1 MRETH
6 QRFHHG
12 GELKNKNHSIKYD
25 FSVNI
30 NPLGLPRAAAEA
42 LQAHPECFTRYP
54 DPECSR
60 LRETIA
66 AVRQVRPE
74 QVVCGSGASDLI
86 YRICSALKFRTALL
100 PVPSFTEYERALH
113 LNGCRTEFLQTK
125 EADDYALT
133 EEVFLQWAEKEAKRP
148 AYSRADAVILCNPG
162 NPSGKLMTR
171 ETLHAVAD
179 WCSRNRAVLVVDECF
194 LGFSEAGSALSMA
207 GLLSRT
213 SVQAGMSAGTQHP
226 AEMSAQTPHPAGEAA
241 SMNPGSAGGSAA
253 PEAEIIVLDAFTKLY
268 AMAGLRAGYAL
279 CSSPETAERILAA
292 GPPWNVSGP
301 AQIAAAAA
309 LTDTEYADRTRKL
322 VSAERTYMEHRIRLI
337 MDGYQVFSSDVNY
350 ILFTGPPELAEAM
363 AEEGVAIRDCSDY
376 LGLGYNYYRTAV
388 SVREENDAM
397 LEALRRCMKWL

>member
-30 NPLGLPRAAAEA
+30 NPLGLPRAASEA
-42 LQAHPECFTRYP
+42 LQAQPECFTRYP
-54 DPECSR
+54 DPECTR

-66 AVRQVRPE
+66 AVRQVKPE
-74 QVVCGSGASDLI
+74 QVVCGGGASDLI

-113 LNGCRTEFLQTK
+113 LSGCRAEFLQTR
-125 EADDYALT
+125 EADGYALT
-133 EEVFLQWAEKEAKRP
+133 EEVFRQWAESQAQKP
-148 AYSRADAVILCNPG
+148 VYSRADAVILCNPG

-179 WCSRNRAVLVVDECF
+179 WCSWNRAVLVVDECF

-207 GLLSRT
+207 GLLSRP
-213 SVQAGMSAGTQHP
+213 SDRAGMTAR
-226 AEMSAQTPHPAGEAA
+226 TPHPAGAA
-241 SMNPGSAGGSAA
+241 AAMNPGSAGGSAA
-253 PEAEIIVLDAFTKLY
+253 PEPEIIVLDAFTKLY

-301 AQIAAAAA
+301 AQVAGIAA
-309 LTDTEYADRTRKL
+309 LSDPEYVDRTRRL

-350 ILFTGPPELAEAM
+350 ILFTGPSELAEAM

-388 SVREENDAM
+388 SIREENDAM